1 MDPVDIDHLTA
12 AQAAAHVD
20 RARQALSAGAARV
33 KPATIR
39 QWASRGHLKATG
51 LAADGRTRTY
61 RLADV
66 AAAELATRTR
76 ALQNLSAPAP
86 PATQQ
91 ETAAA

>member
-20 RARQALSAGAARV
+20 RARQALSAGVARV

-39 QWASRGHLKATG
+39 QWASRGHLTATG
-51 LAADGRTRTY
+51 IAADGRSRTY

-66 AAAELATRTR
+66 ARAELATRAR
-76 ALQNLSAPAP
+76 ALQNVSA
-86 PATQQ
+86 
-91 ETAAA
+91 